1 MFHNLADRRI
11 DGNPTFGLQFAKWYM
26 DDPLIR
32 AERKEAIEGQIH
44 ALADTHTGVA
54 LEEQE
59 ITEEIIAALQ
69 FQLDELI
76 LFRQQWARGV
86 FTPARHVSPREEMG
100 QGGYLLAPCQV
111 LQHAVQ
117 KGDANGNGD
126 FGQGWSMGA

>member
-1 MFHNLADRRI
+1 
-11 DGNPTFGLQFAKWYM
+11 M

-76 LFRQQWARGV
+76 LFRQQWTRGV
-86 FTPARHVSPREEMG
+86 FIAARDIRPREEMS
-100 QGGYLLAPCQV
+100 QGWDLFVPSEV

-117 KGDANGNGD
+117 KGDAEGNSD
-126 FGQGWSMGA
+126 FGQWRSMGA